1 MLMTPW
7 VQRLLAVNVIV
18 HLLGKLPS
26 LDFAHFAFAPAE
38 LIERP
43 WTIVTIVTYMFLHGS
58 FMHLASN
65 MISLFF
71 FGPRLEE
78 RLGSRRF
85 LVLYFLCGICGALL
99 SLVLFAVAPFGSM
112 VGASGAVFGVLVGFA
127 RYWPDDAIYIM
138 GVLPVR
144 ARTLAIVLIA
154 ASLFAGATGV
164 GGNIAHFA
172 HLGGG
177 LAGWAYLVAW
187 ERQRIALIKE
197 IAGAP
202 RKSSERRAPQ
212 ARRKPQAAREADSLE
227 RWKAIPRDRLHELNR
242 EELETLLR
250 KAEEG
255 GVKALTAAERAFL
268 DRIADAT
275 QPAT

>member
-18 HLLGKLPS
+18 HLLAQLPS
-26 LDFAHFAFAPAE
+26 LDFAGHFALAPAE
-38 LIERP
+38 LLQRP
-43 WTIVTIVTYMFLHGS
+43 WTIVTYMFLHGG

-202 RKSSERRAPQ
+202 RKSNERRAPQ

>member
-99 SLVLFAVAPFGSM
+99 SLVFSAVAPFGSM

-197 IAGAP
+197 IAGVP

>member
-18 HLLGKLPS
+18 HLLAQLPS
-26 LDFAHFAFAPAE
+26 LDFGGHFALAPAE
-38 LIERP
+38 LLQRP
-43 WTIVTIVTYMFLHGS
+43 WTIVTYMFLHGG

-99 SLVLFAVAPFGSM
+99 SLVLFAVAPFESM

>member
-1 MLMTPW
+1 MTPW

-18 HLLGKLPS
+18 HLLGWLPS
-26 LDFAHFAFAPAE
+26 LDFAGLAFAPAE
-38 LIERP
+38 ILERP
-43 WTIVTIVTYMFLHGS
+43 WKIVTIVTYMFLHGEG

-197 IAGAP
+197 IAGVP

>member
-18 HLLGKLPS
+18 YLLGQLLP
-26 LDFAHFAFAPAE
+26 LDFGSLALVPSA
-38 LIERP
+38 LLQRP
-43 WTIVTIVTYMFLHGS
+43 WTIVTYMFLHGGL
-58 FMHLASN
+58 MHLASN

-85 LVLYFLCGICGALL
+85 LTLYFLCGTCGALL
-99 SLVLFAVAPFGSM
+99 SLALFAFAPFGAM

-127 RYWPDDAIYIM
+127 RYWPDDAIYLM
-138 GVLPVR
+138 GVLPIR
-144 ARTLAIVLIA
+144 ARTLAVFLIA
-154 ASLFAGATGV
+154 VSIFAGATGA

-172 HLGGG
+172 HLGGAG
-177 LAGWAYLVAW
+177 AGWAYLVAW
-187 ERQRIALIKE
+187 ERRRIALIKE
-197 IAGAP
+197 IAAGP

-212 ARRKPQAAREADSLE
+212 ARRKPQVVREADLLE

-242 EELETLLR
+242 EELETLL
-250 KAEEG
+250 KKVEEG
-255 GVKALTAAERAFL
+255 GVKALTATERAFL